1 MVTQDNY
8 LLKSSQQKL
17 LFHQYVKTMYYSIV
31 HLSKKNKLLTNR
43 KMKITQTE
51 IYKYSIPMVP
61 FTIATGTMKYAQ
73 NIFIRVHTNEGITGV
88 GECSAFPMITG
99 ETQATCFEMAKDFAL
114 LWKNKNALAIEKRMD
129 ELHAFAAYN
138 NTAKSAFDMALHD
151 IAAQHASLPLYKF
164 LGGDKIKKL
173 ETDLTIGINAPQ
185 QMAEQAKEFIERG
198 VRILKIKLGKNAKED
213 VQRIE
218 LISKAVG
225 EKIKLR
231 IDANQG
237 WDCDDAVYALT
248 ELGKYNIEFCEQPLH
263 KNDDYFLPELK
274 KISPIKIMA
283 DESVFNQY
291 DAIRLTGVN
300 ACDYINIKF
309 AKSSGIL
316 EAKKIN
322 IVCKYENIPC
332 MMGGMLESRVA
343 LTAFAHFATAFENVK
358 FYDMDT
364 CMLGHKVDPV
374 TGGVTYN
381 NFFVELPDSIGIGA
395 DVDENFLKQL
405 KKVVI

>member
-1 MVTQDNY
+1 MN
-8 LLKSSQQKL
+8 
-17 LFHQYVKTMYYSIV
+17 
-31 HLSKKNKLLTNR
+31 
-43 KMKITQTE
+43 ITQIE

-61 FTIATGTMKYAQ
+61 FTIATGTMEFAQ
-73 NIFIRVHTNEGITGV
+73 NIFIRIHTDENITGV

-99 ETQATCFEMAKDFAL
+99 ETQATCFEMAKDFASL
-114 LWKNKNALAIEKRMD
+114 LKNKNALAIEDRMN
-129 ELHAFAAYN
+129 ELHAFTAYN
-138 NTAKSAFDMALHD
+138 NTIKSAFDMALHD
-151 IAAQHASLPLYKF
+151 VAAQHAKLPLYKF
-164 LGGDKIKKL
+164 LGGSKTKKL
-173 ETDLTIGINAPQ
+173 ETDLTIGINSPQ
-185 QMAEQAKEFIERG
+185 KMAAQAKEFVERG
-198 VRILKIKLGKNAKED
+198 VCILKIKLGKNAKED

-225 EKIKLR
+225 EEIKLR

-237 WDCDDAVYALT
+237 WNYDEAVYVLTAL
-248 ELGKYNIEFCEQPLH
+248 KNFNIEFCEQPMRRH
-263 KNDDYFLPELK
+263 NDPFLPQLK

-283 DESVFNQY
+283 DESVFDHY
-291 DAIRLTGVN
+291 DAEQLIKDE

-322 IVCKYENIPC
+322 AVCEENNIAC

-343 LTAFAHFATAFENVK
+343 LTAFAHFATAFDNIK

-364 CMLGHKVDPV
+364 CMLGHKIDPV

-381 NFFVELPDSIGIGA
+381 NFFVELPTAIGIGA
-395 DVDENFLKQL
+395 DVDESFLKQL
-405 KKVVI
+405 EKAII